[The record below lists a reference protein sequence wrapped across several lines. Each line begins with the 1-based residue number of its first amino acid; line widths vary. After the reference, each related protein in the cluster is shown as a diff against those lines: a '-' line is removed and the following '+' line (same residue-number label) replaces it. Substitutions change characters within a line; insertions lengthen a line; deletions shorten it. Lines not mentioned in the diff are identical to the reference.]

1 MREIDIKE
9 IKKKIRKNKLI
20 LVLCYGGK
28 MMNYAEHGVEQGTSV
43 VYWWRDK
50 INTSTLDE
58 GLSLTECNVIISLTT
73 YLSKLIKQTKNKV
86 KYRIWKLHQIFI

>member
-58 GLSLTECNVIISLTT
+58 GLSLTDEGLSLTDEG
-73 YLSKLIKQTKNKV
+73 LSLTD
-86 KYRIWKLHQIFI
+86 Y